1 MTSTSVYSDM
11 ASFLCC
17 KASFSSFDC
26 SFNFSWASHKSLV
39 RRKMMSAMTTTMT
52 MTMTMMM
59 TSMMT
64 IMMTM
69 RMVNGDNMLEQTYFH
84 C

>member
-39 RRKMMSAMTTTMT
+39 GRKNDG
-52 MTMTMMM
+52 
-59 TSMMT
+59 
-64 IMMTM
+64 
-69 RMVNGDNMLEQTYFH
+69 NGDDNEDDNDDDNDDDKYV
-84 C
+84 